1 LRTRICEGNRKAWCS
16 EKSDAEKGRK
26 EEVEVEVE
34 KGLLWR
40 VGQKAEK
47 KGREGSGSTGVFNP
61 ENPAAK
67 QANWERP
74 RPVGWSENAQRSITG
89 YNPEPEARN
98 HQKPPLLD

>member
-26 EEVEVEVE
+26 EEVEKK

-61 ENPAAK
+61 ENPAA
-67 QANWERP
+67 A
-74 RPVGWSENAQRSITG
+74 GWGASCSPWSAGPASRTVS
-89 YNPEPEARN
+89 
-98 HQKPPLLD
+98 